1 MMVLEIMT
9 VLMMVLGKASTELG
23 INTNALA
30 CCDCDNFY
38 TFWPYYKYQDPH
50 QNFQTAVHRIRPRAY
65 MVLAEAWAARFWP
78 IALILCN
85 IQCIVPR

>member
-23 INTNALA
+23 INTNALV

-38 TFWPYYKYQDPH
+38 TFWPYMLQ
-50 QNFQTAVHRIRPRAY
+50 ISRPSSELPDSA
-65 MVLAEAWAARFWP
+65 
-78 IALILCN
+78 
-85 IQCIVPR
+85 

>member
-23 INTNALA
+23 INTNGLV

-38 TFWPYYKYQDPH
+38 TYTLYVTNIK
-50 QNFQTAVHRIRPRAY
+50 T
-65 MVLAEAWAARFWP
+65 
-78 IALILCN
+78 LIKTSRQ
-85 IQCIVPR
+85 QCIELGQGHIWCWLKRGLHAFGL